1 MALQNI
7 HQFLI
12 NVVFGKLGFQK
23 GAFFPFMET
32 KTESVESVGY
42 PNSRFLG
49 PPGLD
54 LRSSHPL
61 REGEHKSRGFF
72 FQCQREVMHSDSRKD
87 MRTQT
92 IEEASL
98 KLPTQNRT
106 GKPKIHKC

>member
-32 KTESVESVGY
+32 KTESVESVGN

>member
-23 GAFFPFMET
+23 GAFFPFME
-32 KTESVESVGY
+32 SVESVGN

-61 REGEHKSRGFF
+61 REGEHKSRVFF
-72 FQCQREVMHSDSRKD
+72 SMPAGSNALRQQEGYAYADNRRSLSQAAYTE
-87 MRTQT
+87 QNG
-92 IEEASL
+92 EA
-98 KLPTQNRT
+98 QNT
-106 GKPKIHKC
+106 